1 MSPFIPPTPDA
12 NKSAEQHGE
21 PSEQDS
27 FNHLLFKVLRLTS
40 EQVQDLN
47 DWMKHQG
54 IPNVHE
60 VIAQNFR
67 KPHGLEDDLQFIRE
81 DKPCYIQS
89 NVMISLSLMITY
101 IKHLR
106 YSAKTKYFGSFY
118 YIQIDP
124 QDYDEWRTTPPE
136 EEVHFQT
143 PSKLGSPATPRS
155 MATSVA
161 SESYITLT
169 NFKKGIKRD
178 ASAYPIFK
186 NERYYNTFIRHFKAT
201 AKAQGLNS
209 LMDPNFTPGS
219 DEYEQQLFQD
229 QQDFLYSVLISSLKT
244 DFSEALVK
252 DHEGDAQLII
262 ELLHE
267 HHTGNSQY
275 SRSEINRIT
284 KYLTNIKLDDTW
296 RGTNESFL
304 MHYNDQLCLLDSLV
318 DSDERLPDNT
328 RVTFLESAV
337 ESVPDLRRVKI
348 TDNVLQAQLDSTR
361 PITYRSYFDLLKDAA
376 FHLDQ
381 ATKRGSKIRRTN
393 VHFSGPNN
401 EDDHQNLLSDDHQVI
416 QQEDVCSE
424 PPEPL
429 SYSVF
434 QSHFQ
439 GSSTSST
446 QKIFLPK
453 PIWEKLSK
461 DQQQMIIDH
470 NRSLPKSGSSSIS
483 TPNKSPSPLPH
494 KPTSQQT
501 AKSQQVHTH
510 QSDESTADTTKIE
523 TTPSDPLLAMVH
535 QSIHT
540 SDDDASDITKVLS
553 AKRSRQIQVCKHYIF
568 QHANHTNNQLVDRG
582 ANGGLAG
589 SDMRVIYKTH
599 RKINISGIDNHEV
612 NGLDVVTAAT
622 LLNNSLGKVIGIFN
636 EYAHL
641 GKGSSIHSSGQLEWF
656 KTHVDEKSIKVG
668 GTQLITT
675 LDGYS
680 VPLLINDGLAY
691 ATSLGRPT
699 DQDMDTYPHVF
710 FTSPDEWDPSVL
722 DHDLPP
728 LDGLDPSQV
737 LDQPFGDPMF
747 DAYGDFNERIIANL
761 NILLDTPPE
770 DYGSYIANL
779 HQGSSQEPDWNAL
792 RPFFAWTSPSSIQD
806 TFNVTTRHGTAPHT
820 QDYIKKHFKSRNP
833 VFNIPRRSE
842 AVATDTIF
850 SDTPAVDDGS
860 TMAQFFCGQDTLVCD
875 AYGIKSTKQFINT
888 LSDNIRKRGAMDT
901 LISDGGKY
909 EISKRVTDLLRSL
922 FIQDYQSEPYHQHQ
936 NKAENRFGLAKR
948 YTNTV
953 MNTSGCTAC
962 CWLLCLQYICV
973 VLNHLASPTL
983 QGICPVQALEGT
995 TPDISFLLHFSFY
1008 EPVYYRIDSSEPDLN
1023 FPSSSNEKKGYWVG
1037 FADNQ
1042 GDSLTWRILTE
1053 DTQKIIIRSGV
1064 RSALRT
1070 TTNQHLASSSGEGTT
1085 LPFPIPYPRQSS
1097 NSLPLD
1103 KQSSNSLPLDPLD
1116 ASTPNFE
1123 QFVKSQSGEDED
1135 HPIPMANID
1144 IPNLLGRSFLLPPED
1159 NGERHMAKIIDI
1171 DDHEQPLEDIK
1182 FKLKINKD
1190 QTEEIMSYNQL
1201 MDYIQKGTDA
1211 EEDPDSLFK
1220 FRDIIAHQGPL
1231 ESTDPNHKLSKYNVM
1246 VEWESG
1252 EVTYE
1257 PLTLISKDDPI
1268 TCAVYVKKHDLLD
1281 TTGWKHLK
1289 RYAKTSKRLI
1299 RAVKQSRIRQVRA
1312 SARYQHGFQVPKDY
1326 NDAMRL
1332 DKENGNTHWQD
1343 AMDLELTQIHEYK
1356 VFKDTGKAKFHNGK
1370 VVTPDGFQKIRVHF
1384 VYAVKHDGRFKA
1396 RLVAD
1401 GHLTKE
1407 PVESIYS
1414 GVVSLRSLRMVVFL
1428 SQLNNLEIW
1437 GADVG
1442 NAYLEAYTDEKLCIM
1457 AGPEFKELQGHLLI
1471 MVKALYGTR
1480 SGGAR
1485 WHDRLFDILQELKF
1499 KPSKADPDVWMRP
1512 EPGGTCYEYIA
1523 VYVDDLAIAAKD
1535 PQAFCNEIKKK
1546 YNLKLKGVGPLE
1558 YHLGC
1563 TYKKDPDGTL
1573 AADPRRYVNKI
1584 LESYE
1589 RMFKE
1594 KPRKSRPPLEGGDH
1608 PELDTSE
1615 LCDEHQTKQFQ
1626 TLIGQLQWLISLGR
1640 FDIAVHVM
1648 SLSRFRAQPRKGHL
1662 DRAKRIVGYLLF
1674 LPDGAIRFRIGEPD
1688 FSSLKDQEY
1697 DWTRTVYSGAC
1708 EQIPHDIPKPLGKHV
1723 QTTHYVDANLHHDLA
1738 TGKAVTAALHFL
1750 NQTPIDAYT
1759 KRQSTVETATYGSEF
1774 VAART
1779 AVDQIIDIRTTLR
1792 YLGVPIRDKSYMFGD
1807 NKSVVTSSTIPNST
1821 ISKRHHLAS
1830 YHRVRE
1836 AIAAKFISFHWKD
1849 GKSNPADI
1857 LSKHWEF
1864 ATVWPMLKP
1873 ILFWRG
1879 ETATQLKGSD
1889 RIPSTTPGAEPPR
1902 DAKDSGSARS
1912 HSTHLETSSSDL
1924 P

>member
-1 MSPFIPPTPDA
+1 MSTFIPPTPAA
-12 NKSAEQHGE
+12 NKSAEQHEE

-47 DWMKHQG
+47 DWMKHRG

-67 KPHGLEDDLQFIRE
+67 KPHALEDDLQFIRE

-106 YSAKTKYFGSFY
+106 YSAKTKYFGPFY

-161 SESYITLT
+161 SESYITLS

-304 MHYNDQLCLLDSLV
+304 MHYNDQLRLLDSLV
-318 DSDERLPDNT
+318 DSDEKLPDNT

-337 ESVPDLRRVKI
+337 ESVPDLRCVKI

-401 EDDHQNLLSDDHQVI
+401 EDDHQHLSSDDHQVI
-416 QQEDVCSE
+416 QQEDVCNE

-483 TPNKSPSPLPH
+483 TPNKSASPLPH
-494 KPTSQQT
+494 KPTPQQT
-501 AKSQQVHTH
+501 VKSQQVHTH

-622 LLNNSLGKVIGIFN
+622 LLNTSLGKVIGIFT

-668 GTQLITT
+668 GSQLITT

-680 VPLLINDGLAY
+680 VPLLIKDGLAY

-722 DHDLPP
+722 DHDPPP

-761 NILLDTPPE
+761 NILLDAPPE

-779 HQGSSQEPDWNAL
+779 HQGSSQEPNWNAL

-833 VFNIPRRSE
+833 VFNIPRHSE

-860 TMAQFFCGQDTLVCD
+860 TMAQFFCGRDTLVCD

-953 MNTSGCTAC
+953 MNTSGCPAC

-1070 TTNQHLASSSGEGTT
+1070 TTNQRLASPSGEGTT
-1085 LPFPIPYPRQSS
+1085 LPFPIPYSQQS
-1097 NSLPLD
+1097 
-1103 KQSSNSLPLDPLD
+1103 QNSLPLDPLD

-1123 QFVKSQSGEDED
+1123 HFVKSQTGEDED
-1135 HPIPMANID
+1135 NPIPMANID

-1159 NGERHMAKIIDI
+1159 NGERHMAKVIDI
-1171 DDHEQPLEDIK
+1171 DDHGQTLEDIK

-1190 QTEEIMSYNQL
+1190 QAEEIMPYNQL

-1220 FRDIIAHQGPL
+1220 FRDIVAHQGPL
-1231 ESTDPNHKLSKYNVM
+1231 ESTDPNHKGSKYNVM

-1268 TCAVYVKKHDLLD
+1268 TCAVYAKKHDLLD

-1289 RYAKTSKRLI
+1289 RYAKTSKGLI

-1370 VVTPDGFQKIRVHF
+1370 VVTPDGFQNIRVHF

-1414 GVVSLRSLRMVVFL
+1414 GEVSLRSLRMVVFL

-1499 KPSKADPDVWMRP
+1499 RPSKADPDVWMRP

-1535 PQAFCNEIKKK
+1535 LQAFCNELKKK

-1558 YHLGC
+1558 YRLGC

-1584 LESYE
+1584 LESFE

-1594 KPRKSRPPLEGGDH
+1594 QPRKSRPPLEGGDH

-1708 EQIPHDIPKPLGKHV
+1708 EQIPHDIPKPLGKYV

-1889 RIPSTTPGAEPPR
+1889 RIPSTNPGAEPPR
-1902 DAKDSGSARS
+1902 DAKDSGSAS
-1912 HSTHLETSSSDL
+1912 HTQRT
-1924 P
+1924 

>member
-1 MSPFIPPTPDA
+1 MSTFIPPTPAA
-12 NKSAEQHGE
+12 NKSAEQHEE

-47 DWMKHQG
+47 DWMKHRG

-60 VIAQNFR
+60 VIAQNFC
-67 KPHGLEDDLQFIRE
+67 KPHALEDDLQLIRE

-106 YSAKTKYFGSFY
+106 YSAKTKYFGPFY

-155 MATSVA
+155 MTTSVA
-161 SESYITLT
+161 SESYITLS

-201 AKAQGLNS
+201 AKAQDLNS
-209 LMDPNFTPGS
+209 LMDPNFKPGS

-284 KYLTNIKLDDTW
+284 MYLTNIKLDDTW

-304 MHYNDQLCLLDSLV
+304 MHYNDQLRLLDSLV
-318 DSDERLPDNT
+318 DSDEKLPDNT

-401 EDDHQNLLSDDHQVI
+401 EDDHQNLTSDDYHVI
-416 QQEDVCSE
+416 QQEDVCNE

-446 QKIFLPK
+446 QKIFL
-453 PIWEKLSK
+453 
-461 DQQQMIIDH
+461 DH

-494 KPTSQQT
+494 KPTPQQT

-510 QSDESTADTTKIE
+510 QSDEITADTTKIE

-599 RKINISGIDNHEV
+599 RKINISGIDSHEV

-622 LLNNSLGKVIGIFN
+622 LLNTSLGKVIGIFN

-675 LDGYS
+675 LEGYS
-680 VPLLINDGLAY
+680 VPLLIKDGLAY

-722 DHDLPP
+722 DHDPP
-728 LDGLDPSQV
+728 HLDGLDPSQV

-761 NILLDTPPE
+761 NILLDAPPE

-792 RPFFAWTSPSSIQD
+792 RPFFAWTFPSSIQD
-806 TFNVTTRHGTAPHT
+806 TFNVTTRHGSAPHT

-850 SDTPAVDDGS
+850 SDTPDVDDGS
-860 TMAQFFCGQDTLVCD
+860 TMAQFFCGRDTLVCD

-953 MNTSGCTAC
+953 MNTSGCPAC

-1008 EPVYYRIDSSEPDLN
+1008 EPVYYRINSSEPDLN

-1070 TTNQHLASSSGEGTT
+1070 TTNQRLASPSGEGTT
-1085 LPFPIPYPRQSS
+1085 LPFPIPYSPQSQ
-1097 NSLPLD
+1097 NYLPLA
-1103 KQSSNSLPLDPLD
+1103 PLD

-1123 QFVKSQSGEDED
+1123 HFVKSQTGEDED
-1135 HPIPMANID
+1135 NPIPMANID
-1144 IPNLLGRSFLLPPED
+1144 IPNLLGRSFLLPPEV

-1171 DDHEQPLEDIK
+1171 DDHGQTLEDIK

-1190 QTEEIMSYNQL
+1190 KAEEIMSYNQL

-1211 EEDPDSLFK
+1211 EQDPDSLFK
-1220 FRDIIAHQGPL
+1220 FRDIVAHQGPL
-1231 ESTDPNHKLSKYNVM
+1231 ESTDPNHKGSKYNVM

-1257 PLTLISKDDPI
+1257 PLTLISKDDPM
-1268 TCAVYVKKHDLLD
+1268 TCAVYAKKHDLLD

-1343 AMDLELTQIHEYK
+1343 AMDLELTQIHEYE

-1370 VVTPDGFQKIRVHF
+1370 VVTPDGFQKIRVHL

-1485 WHDRLFDILQELKF
+1485 WHDRLFDIHQELKF

-1512 EPGGTCYEYIA
+1512 EPGGTCYEYVA
-1523 VYVDDLAIAAKD
+1523 VYVDDLAVAAKD
-1535 PQAFCNEIKKK
+1535 PQAFCNELKKK

-1626 TLIGQLQWLISLGR
+1626 TMIGQLQWLISLGR

-1912 HSTHLETSSSDL
+1912 HSAHLETSSSNR

>member
-1 MSPFIPPTPDA
+1 MSTFIPPTPA
-12 NKSAEQHGE
+12 ATKSAERHEE

-47 DWMKHQG
+47 DWMIHRG
-54 IPNVHE
+54 TPNVHE
-60 VIAQNFR
+60 VIVQSFR
-67 KPHGLEDDLQFIRE
+67 RPHVLEDDLHFIRE
-81 DKPCYIQS
+81 NKTCYIKAH
-89 NVMISLSLMITY
+89 VMVSLSLMITY

-106 YSAKTKYFGSFY
+106 YSGKAKHFGPFY

-124 QDYDEWRTTPPE
+124 QDYDEWRISTPE
-136 EEVHFQT
+136 EEIHFQT

-155 MATSVA
+155 MATSQT

-178 ASAYPIFK
+178 ASAYPILK
-186 NERYYNTFIRHFKAT
+186 NERYYNTFICHFKAT
-201 AKAQGLNS
+201 AKAQGLNTV
-209 LMDPNFTPGS
+209 MDPNFTPGS
-219 DEYEQQLFQD
+219 DEYEQQLFQE

-252 DHEGDAQLII
+252 DHEGDAQLIL

-318 DSDERLPDNT
+318 DSDEKLPDNT

-348 TDNVLQAQLDSTR
+348 TLSVLQAQLDSTR
-361 PITYRSYFDLLKDAA
+361 PISYRSYFDLLKDAA

-381 ATKRGSKIRRTN
+381 ATKRGNKIRHTN
-393 VHFSGPNN
+393 VHFSGPND
-401 EDDHQNLLSDDHQVI
+401 EDEHQNLSPDDPQVI
-416 QQEDVCSE
+416 QQEDVSSE

-439 GSSTSST
+439 GSSTSNT

-470 NRSLPKSGSSSIS
+470 NRSLPKSGSSSLS
-483 TPNKSPSPLPH
+483 TLNKSPSPLPH
-494 KPTSQQT
+494 KPTPQQT

-510 QSDESTADTTKIE
+510 QSDQSTADTTKVE

-540 SDDDASDITKVLS
+540 SADDASDITKVLS
-553 AKRSRQIQVCKHYIF
+553 AKRSRQIQVCKRYIF

-589 SDMRVIYKTH
+589 SDMQVIYKTH

-612 NGLDVVTAAT
+612 TGLDVVTAAT
-622 LLNNSLGKVIGIFN
+622 LLNTSLGKVIGIFN
-636 EYAHL
+636 EYAYL
-641 GKGSSIHSSGQLEWF
+641 GKGSSFHSSGQLEWF
-656 KTHVDEKSIKVG
+656 KTLVDEKSIKVG

-680 VPLLINDGLAY
+680 VPLLIRDGLAY

-722 DHDLPP
+722 DHDPP
-728 LDGLDPSQV
+728 HLDGLDPSQV
-737 LDQPFGDPMF
+737 SDQPFGDPMF
-747 DAYGDFNERIIANL
+747 DAYGDFNEHIIANL
-761 NILLDTPPE
+761 NILLDAPPG
-770 DYGSYIANL
+770 DCGSYTSTSSISTVNL
-779 HQGSSQEPDWNAL
+779 HQSSPQEPDWNAL
-792 RPFFAWTSPSSIQD
+792 RPFFAWTSPSSIKD

-833 VFNIPRRSE
+833 VFNITRRSE

-860 TMAQFFCGQDTLVCD
+860 TMAQFFCGRDTLVCD

-983 QGICPVQALEGT
+983 QGICPIQALEGT

-1070 TTNQHLASSSGEGTT
+1070 TTNQCLASPSGEGTT
-1085 LPFPIPYPRQSS
+1085 LPFPIPYPQQS
-1097 NSLPLD
+1097 
-1103 KQSSNSLPLDPLD
+1103 QNSLPLDPLD

-1123 QFVKSQSGEDED
+1123 QFVKSQTGEDED
-1135 HPIPMANID
+1135 NPIPMTNID

-1159 NGERHMAKIIDI
+1159 NRERHMAKIIDI
-1171 DDHEQPLEDIK
+1171 DDHGQTLEDIK

-1190 QTEEIMSYNQL
+1190 QAEEIMSYNQH
-1201 MDYIQKGTDA
+1201 A

-1220 FRDIIAHQGPL
+1220 FRDIVAHQGPL
-1231 ESTDPNHKLSKYNVM
+1231 ESTDPNHKGSKYNVM

-1268 TCAVYVKKHDLLD
+1268 TCAVYAKKHDLLD

-1343 AMDLELTQIHEYK
+1343 AMDFELNQIHEYK
-1356 VFKDTGKAKFHNGK
+1356 VFKDTGKAQFHNGK
-1370 VVTPDGFQKIRVHF
+1370 VVIPDGFQKIRVHF
-1384 VYAVKHDGRFKA
+1384 VYTVKHDGRFKA

-1414 GVVSLRSLRMVVFL
+1414 GVASLRSLRMVVFL

-1442 NAYLEAYTDEKLCIM
+1442 NAYLEAYTDEKLCMI

-1512 EPGGTCYEYIA
+1512 EPGGTCYGYIT

-1535 PQAFCNEIKKK
+1535 PQAFCNELKEK

-1589 RMFKE
+1589 RMFNE

-1615 LCDEHQTKQFQ
+1615 LCDDHQTKQFQ

-1674 LPDGAIRFRIGEPD
+1674 LPDGAIRFRTGEPD

-1697 DWTRTVYSGAC
+1697 DWTRSVYSGAC

-1738 TGKAVTAALHFL
+1738 TGKAVTAVLHFL

-1807 NKSVVTSSTIPNST
+1807 NRSVVTSSTIPNST

-1864 ATVWPMLKP
+1864 ATVWPLLKT

-1889 RIPSTTPGAEPPR
+1889 
-1902 DAKDSGSARS
+1902 
-1912 HSTHLETSSSDL
+1912 
-1924 P
+1924 

>member
-1 MSPFIPPTPDA
+1 MSTFIPPTPAA

-47 DWMKHQG
+47 DWMKHRG

-60 VIAQNFR
+60 VIAQNFC
-67 KPHGLEDDLQFIRE
+67 KPHALEDDLQFIRE

-106 YSAKTKYFGSFY
+106 YSAKTKYFGPFY

-161 SESYITLT
+161 SESYITLS

-304 MHYNDQLCLLDSLV
+304 MHYNDQLRLLDSLV
-318 DSDERLPDNT
+318 DSDEKLPDNT

-416 QQEDVCSE
+416 QQEDVCNE

-494 KPTSQQT
+494 KPTPQQT

-540 SDDDASDITKVLS
+540 SDDNASDITKVLS

-622 LLNNSLGKVIGIFN
+622 LLNTSLGKVIGIFN
-636 EYAHL
+636 KYAHL

-675 LDGYS
+675 LEGYS
-680 VPLLINDGLAY
+680 APLLIKDGLAY

-722 DHDLPP
+722 DHDPPP

-761 NILLDTPPE
+761 NILLDAPPE

-806 TFNVTTRHGTAPHT
+806 TFNVTTRHGSAPHT
-820 QDYIKKHFKSRNP
+820 QDYIKKHFKSCNP

-860 TMAQFFCGQDTLVCD
+860 TMAQFFCGRDTLVCD

-888 LSDNIRKRGAMDT
+888 LSNNIRKRGAMDT

-936 NKAENRFGLAKR
+936 NKAENCFGPAKR

-953 MNTSGCTAC
+953 MNTSGCPAC

-983 QGICPVQALEGT
+983 QGICPVQAFEGT

-1008 EPVYYRIDSSEPDLN
+1008 EPVYYRIDSSEPGLN

-1053 DTQKIIIRSGV
+1053 DTQKLIIRSGV

-1070 TTNQHLASSSGEGTT
+1070 TTNQRLASPSGEGTT
-1085 LPFPIPYPRQSS
+1085 LPFPIPYSQQS
-1097 NSLPLD
+1097 
-1103 KQSSNSLPLDPLD
+1103 QNSLPLDPLD

-1123 QFVKSQSGEDED
+1123 QFVKSQTGEDED
-1135 HPIPMANID
+1135 NPIPMANID
-1144 IPNLLGRSFLLPPED
+1144 VPNLLGRSFLLPPED
-1159 NGERHMAKIIDI
+1159 NGERHMAKVIDI
-1171 DDHEQPLEDIK
+1171 DDHGQALEDIK

-1190 QTEEIMSYNQL
+1190 QAEEIMSYNQL
-1201 MDYIQKGTDA
+1201 IDYIQKGTDA

-1220 FRDIIAHQGPL
+1220 FRDIVAHQGPL
-1231 ESTDPNHKLSKYNVM
+1231 ESTDPNHKGSKYNVM

-1268 TCAVYVKKHDLLD
+1268 TCAVYAKKHDLLD
-1281 TTGWKHLK
+1281 TTGWKRLK

-1428 SQLNNLEIW
+1428 SQLNKLEIW

-1535 PQAFCNEIKKK
+1535 PQAFCNELKKK

-1615 LCDEHQTKQFQ
+1615 LCVEHQTKQFQ

-1779 AVDQIIDIRTTLR
+1779 AVDQIIDICTTLR

-1902 DAKDSGSARS
+1902 DARDSGSARS
-1912 HSTHLETSSSDL
+1912 HSTHLETSSSNR

>member
-1 MSPFIPPTPDA
+1 MSTFIPPTPAA

-47 DWMKHQG
+47 DWMKHRG

-67 KPHGLEDDLQFIRE
+67 KPHALEDDLQFIRE

-106 YSAKTKYFGSFY
+106 YSAKTKYFGPFY

-201 AKAQGLNS
+201 AEAQGLNS

-252 DHEGDAQLII
+252 DHEGNAQLII

-304 MHYNDQLCLLDSLV
+304 MYYNDQLCLLDSLV
-318 DSDERLPDNT
+318 DSDEKLPDNT

-483 TPNKSPSPLPH
+483 TPNKSPPPLPH
-494 KPTSQQT
+494 KPTPQQT

-553 AKRSRQIQVCKHYIF
+553 AKRSRQIQVCKHNIF
-568 QHANHTNNQLVDRG
+568 QHANHTNNQVVDRG

-622 LLNNSLGKVIGIFN
+622 LLNTSLGKVIGIFN

-680 VPLLINDGLAY
+680 VPLLIKDGLAY

-722 DHDLPP
+722 DHDPPP

-761 NILLDTPPE
+761 NILLDAPPE
-770 DYGSYIANL
+770 AYGSYTANL
-779 HQGSSQEPDWNAL
+779 HQGSSHEPDWNAL
-792 RPFFAWTSPSSIQD
+792 CPFFAWTSPSSIQD
-806 TFNVTTRHGTAPHT
+806 TFNVTTSHGTAPHT

-860 TMAQFFCGQDTLVCD
+860 TMAQFFCGRDTLVCD

-901 LISDGGKY
+901 LITDGGKY
-909 EISKRVTDLLRSL
+909 EISKQVTDLLRSL

-953 MNTSGCTAC
+953 MNTSGCPAC

-1008 EPVYYRIDSSEPDLN
+1008 EPVYYKIDSSEPDLN

-1070 TTNQHLASSSGEGTT
+1070 TTNQRLASSSGEGTT
-1085 LPFPIPYPRQSS
+1085 LPFPIPYP
-1097 NSLPLD
+1097 

-1144 IPNLLGRSFLLPPED
+1144 IPYLLGRSFLLPPED
-1159 NGERHMAKIIDI
+1159 NGERHMAKVIDI
-1171 DDHEQPLEDIK
+1171 DDHGQTLEDIK
-1182 FKLKINKD
+1182 FKLKYNKD
-1190 QTEEIMSYNQL
+1190 QAEEIMSYNQL

-1220 FRDIIAHQGPL
+1220 FRDIVAHQGPL
-1231 ESTDPNHKLSKYNVM
+1231 ESTDPNHKGSKYNVM

-1268 TCAVYVKKHDLLD
+1268 TCAVYAKKHDLLD

-1401 GHLTKE
+1401 GHLTKK

-1457 AGPEFKELQGHLLI
+1457 AGPEFKELQGHLLM
-1471 MVKALYGTR
+1471 MVKALYGTH

-1535 PQAFCNEIKKK
+1535 PQAFCNELKKK

-1626 TLIGQLQWLISLGR
+1626 TLIGQLQWLISLGH

-1912 HSTHLETSSSDL
+1912 HSTHLETSSSDR